1 MMRLMLDYFRRWWWV
16 LALAGLFEL
25 WVGSW
30 IANRPQDPF
39 EFWVLM
45 GALWAGANLLSFDFK
60 RGALRP
66 VAGLP
71 LTGRQVGRAW
81 WIATVP
87 LPAIGLAA
95 LLFLGAGAFCQF
107 HPDKSMPTTQLA
119 LGGLFS
125 LVWLGNGFPM
135 IFGVARGWCGNRW
148 PMGYNFL
155 ISILSTLMLF
165 GSMLLAQGAA
175 KSPFKCALLLGVG
188 GFLTLVG
195 WVDAD
200 RLDIGRAVQ
209 FYRGRPELP
218 TVGGQRFQLTPLQPK
233 SVANQ
238 PLPEAGAGGMP
249 FFILSRVIRIC
260 LLIGAMSAL
269 GGLLLIWRGSPM
281 PGHAGVVVFAGTW
294 SLMSCGFV
302 MVFQLIPALRQLR
315 LLRTL
320 PISLFALAAA
330 LMAIMLLPLCALGAA
345 SAAVAGV
352 SLGTSA
358 ALTFLIAYIFELAPA
373 SLATFLA
380 IWLGDGKPS
389 YAVLIVVLFGS
400 QQVQLRLQAYLHVLE
415 LPLSLAAAIAAG
427 SVLLALLLTPWAL
440 RSSCHAYRTRT
451 LGTTVFSPR

>member
-1 MMRLMLDYFRRWWWV
+1 MTRLMLDYFRRWWWV

-25 WVGSW
+25 WVGSL

-39 EFWVLM
+39 EFWVLL
-45 GALWAGANLLSFDFK
+45 GSLWAGANLLSFDFK

-81 WIATVP
+81 WVATVP

-95 LLFLGAGAFCQF
+95 LLFLGAGTFCQF
-107 HPDKSMPTTQLA
+107 HPHKSLPTTQLA
-119 LGGLFS
+119 LGSLFS
-125 LVWLGNGFPM
+125 LVWLGNAFPM
-135 IFGVARGWCGNRW
+135 IFGVTRGWLGNRW
-148 PMGYNFL
+148 QMGSNFL
-155 ISILSTLMLF
+155 ISILGFLMLF

-188 GFLTLVG
+188 GFMTLVG

-200 RLDIGRAVQ
+200 RLDIGRGVQ

-218 TVGGQRFQLTPLQPK
+218 TMGRQRFQLTPLELK
-233 SVANQ
+233 SIPNQ
-238 PLPEAGAGGMP
+238 PLSEAGAGGMP
-249 FFILSRVIRIC
+249 FFIFSRAMRIC
-260 LLIGAMSAL
+260 LLIGAMSGL
-269 GGLLLIWRGSPM
+269 GALLLIWLGSPM
-281 PGHAGVVVFAGTW
+281 PGHGGVVVFAGTW
-294 SLMSCGFV
+294 SLMSCGVV

-320 PISLFALAAA
+320 PISLIALAG
-330 LMAIMLLPLCALGAA
+330 AIIATMLLPLVALGAA

-352 SLGTSA
+352 ALGTPA
-358 ALTFLIAYIFELAPA
+358 ALTFLTSYTFEMAPA

-380 IWLGDGKPS
+380 VWLGDGKLC
-389 YAVLIVVLFGS
+389 YAVLIAVLFGS
-400 QQVQLRLQAYLHVLE
+400 QQVQLRLQAYLHVME

-427 SVLLALLLTPWAL
+427 CVLLALLLTPWAL
-440 RSSCHAYRTRT
+440 RSSRHAYRTRT
-451 LGTTVFSPR
+451 IGAAVFSPR